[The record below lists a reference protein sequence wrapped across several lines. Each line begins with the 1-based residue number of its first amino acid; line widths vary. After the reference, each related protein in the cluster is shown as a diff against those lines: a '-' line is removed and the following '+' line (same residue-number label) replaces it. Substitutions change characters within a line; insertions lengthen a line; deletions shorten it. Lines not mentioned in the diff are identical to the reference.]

1 MNYRSQLRYLALAA
15 FVLALV
21 STAVGG
27 WTNMTGKPIVVTE
40 QHAWNDGLFLVLAA
54 IFLLLLSLF

>member
-15 FVLALV
+15 FVLALI

-27 WTNMTGKPIVVTE
+27 WANMTGKPIVVTE

-54 IFLLLLSLF
+54 MFLLLLSLF